1 MYAQSEG
8 IYWLQ
13 GDTTTSCIVLSERE
27 SKKDS
32 TKIKESLDDIIH
44 KLEQDSSSSTSW
56 SDYISSNKD
65 DWEHIKSQ
73 IQERQRALKQ
83 LVTDKKAGLVGVD
96 EFEKKYRKLQDELA
110 ELEIAVYN
118 RRLGTNV
125 K

>member
-1 MYAQSEG
+1 MTEH
-8 IYWLQ
+8 
-13 GDTTTSCIVLSERE
+13 E
-27 SKKDS
+27 SKKDPS
-32 TKIKESLDDIIH
+32 KIKESLDDIVH

-56 SDYISSNKD
+56 GEFVTSNKE

-83 LVTDKKAGLVGVD
+83 LVTDKKAGLVGID
-96 EFEKKYRKLQDELA
+96 EFETKYRKLQDELA